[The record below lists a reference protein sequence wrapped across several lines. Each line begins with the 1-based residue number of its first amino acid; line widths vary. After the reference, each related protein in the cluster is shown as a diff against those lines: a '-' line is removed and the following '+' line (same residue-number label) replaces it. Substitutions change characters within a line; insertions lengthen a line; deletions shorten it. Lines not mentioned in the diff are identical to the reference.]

1 MKVVPEET
9 HEAVPP
15 VEEVP
20 LSAPTV
26 PVPETETEETHEE
39 VPPAPAVSEPEETP
53 AEPVEEPT
61 EPTHEEVPPHI
72 AKAKA
77 MIRVAFSEYG
87 RLGLAWSGGKDST
100 TLLALAIE
108 VLRENTGDWS
118 LVIVHN
124 DTLVENPIVRE
135 HCDKS
140 IEELRDY
147 IVRENLPIEI
157 RIARPSISETF
168 WVNLVGKGYPLPYQN
183 LRWCQRALKIKPFS
197 KVARDLKVVL
207 VGVREKE
214 SNARKGLIN
223 KNYKNG
229 KSERFKQVHIAPIV
243 DWSDEDVW
251 EFLTTYECEWTDLR
265 RVYDLYKSASGECP
279 VFSQQKTVCGARF
292 GCWVCP
298 MVKED
303 KSLRNM
309 LEEYPHLK
317 PLYELR
323 QWLIDFCNRPENRT
337 GKRRNGKPL
346 GEGKGQ
352 LTLQARQEIFKRLMD
367 MGLLTQEE
375 ISKIKE
381 EWKREYPEETHE
393 EVPEPEADTIGD
405 TSEPKEPNHEE
416 VPEKEVPPAVYEA
429 PVVYSQSQS
438 KRTPA
443 KGSRVAPANGRKSS
457 GSPDPHRD
465 KARELM
471 AGLCERVRNYGL
483 AVYEVHY
490 QDRLAVYWERGQS
503 SIKVYEVRYKQKDL
517 REIEHELRH
526 MLGLVLRADRL
537 IAEGYSEDLVLSL
550 LLQARDTQ
558 GKVSFV
564 DRDNR
569 LEVYKGNQL
578 IKTYHKPASHETQC
592 G

>member
-1 MKVVPEET
+1 MKGIEEVVPLGVEVVPPVEVVPEET

-39 VPPAPAVSEPEETP
+39 VPSAPAVSEPEETP

-108 VLRENTGDWS
+108 VLRENSEDWS

-168 WVNLVGKGYPLPYQN
+168 WVNLVGKGYPLPYHN

-197 KVARDLKVVL
+197 KVVGDINAVL

-223 KNYKNG
+223 KNYKDG

-279 VFSQQKTVCGARF
+279 VFSQEQKTVCGARF

-416 VPEKEVPPAVYEA
+416 VPEK
-429 PVVYSQSQS
+429 
-438 KRTPA
+438 
-443 KGSRVAPANGRKSS
+443 
-457 GSPDPHRD
+457 
-465 KARELM
+465 
-471 AGLCERVRNYGL
+471 
-483 AVYEVHY
+483 
-490 QDRLAVYWERGQS
+490 
-503 SIKVYEVRYKQKDL
+503 KVYEVRYKQKDL

-578 IKTYHKPASHETQC
+578 IKTYHKEASHETQ
-592 G
+592 GG